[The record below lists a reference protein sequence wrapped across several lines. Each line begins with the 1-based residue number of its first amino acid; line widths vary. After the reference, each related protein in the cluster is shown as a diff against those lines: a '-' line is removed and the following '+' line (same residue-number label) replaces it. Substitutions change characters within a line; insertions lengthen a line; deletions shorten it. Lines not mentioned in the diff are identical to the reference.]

1 MDTIKLHPV
10 RTNEYRNQW
19 LKWPRSKQVLASMLL
34 WATRANATLIT
45 FDPAREKALVYSNPE
60 NDDIETELPHPPQD
74 VVESYLGYLRDIA
87 SEQGRIRMF
96 RKPAEPENTEDVA
109 VRIQVPDIETEET
122 YFWIMTVG
130 EFSARFESEQG
141 VVPAVAT

>member
-1 MDTIKLHPV
+1 M
-10 RTNEYRNQW
+10 
-19 LKWPRSKQVLASMLL
+19 LASMLL

-87 SEQGRIRMF
+87 SEQGRLRMF
-96 RKPAEPENTEDVA
+96 RKPAEPEMTEDVA